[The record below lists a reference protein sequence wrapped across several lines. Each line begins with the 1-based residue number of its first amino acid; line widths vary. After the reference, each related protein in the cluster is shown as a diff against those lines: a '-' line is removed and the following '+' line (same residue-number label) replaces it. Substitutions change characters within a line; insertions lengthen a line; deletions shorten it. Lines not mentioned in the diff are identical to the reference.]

1 MQNEVGSATI
11 FPLTWNWAGGEE
23 LTMLISI
30 DVIRYGAG
38 YDAAGHWHE
47 AKADYVSP
55 QEQEEERAIMAPARG
70 AICGAAAERCDLGW
84 AGGGGAG
91 RADANPLRTRN
102 REKAF
107 RGRHCG
113 ALFALGSNREVY
125 GTSGGSFRQSAEW
138 SAAVSSFAS
147 TTESSVVGRPLQS
160 LFAPREF
167 LLPAGALRSV
177 VVEHGS
183 GAEVAGLGVSVRAG
197 VMGVS
202 PANDRR

>member
-70 AICGAAAERCDLGW
+70 AICGL
-84 AGGGGAG
+84 
-91 RADANPLRTRN
+91 L
-102 REKAF
+102 
-107 RGRHCG
+107 
-113 ALFALGSNREVY
+113 L
-125 GTSGGSFRQSAEW
+125 SGVIWVGLV
-138 SAAVSSFAS
+138 AAV
-147 TTESSVVGRPLQS
+147 R
-160 LFAPREF
+160 
-167 LLPAGALRSV
+167 
-177 VVEHGS
+177 
-183 GAEVAGLGVSVRAG
+183 GVLTLIR
-197 VMGVS
+197 
-202 PANDRR
+202 